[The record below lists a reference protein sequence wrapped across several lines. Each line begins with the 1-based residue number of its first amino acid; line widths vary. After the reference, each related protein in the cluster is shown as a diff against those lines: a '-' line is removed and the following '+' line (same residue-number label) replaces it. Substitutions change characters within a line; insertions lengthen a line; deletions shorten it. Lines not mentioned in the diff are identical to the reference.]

1 MCCTS
6 WPCRSWRPSSWPS
19 TSGGSARTA
28 ASRGRSRG
36 NEVPMADDIQPDQE
50 TYDRLIAAGE
60 SERTARAK
68 AKSVAIRRARGANRA
83 SLQQGDGPAAAAAA
97 PAAAVA
103 TEAPPAAAAPAQ
115 APGAAAPAAPAAP
128 ARPAAVPGNGG
139 RRLTPEERAARV
151 AAAVATK
158 GLPGQAGAAAK
169 QGETHR
175 LLAMVPPE
183 GIQRAEAR
191 QEDKVN
197 VWPHLLLREAVAA
210 FAMFAFVT
218 VFSVVVNAPLREL
231 ANSNLTPNPSK
242 APWYFLGL
250 QELLR
255 YFHPMV
261 AGVTIPG
268 IALLAL
274 MATPYFDK
282 SPSMRPENR
291 KLAILMFTMFMMF
304 WATLVLA
311 GSFFRGPSFEWVWP
325 WTQTCSTPVHPD
337 KTCLFFEF

>member
-1 MCCTS
+1 
-6 WPCRSWRPSSWPS
+6 
-19 TSGGSARTA
+19 
-28 ASRGRSRG
+28 
-36 NEVPMADDIQPDQE
+36 MADDIQPDQE

-68 AKSVAIRRARGANRA
+68 AKSVAARKARGVNRA
-83 SLQQGDGPAAAAAA
+83 SLQGDGQAAAPAAAAAQAA
-97 PAAAVA
+97 PAPAAVA
-103 TEAPPAAAAPAQ
+103 TEAPPAAAAQ
-115 APGAAAPAAPAAP
+115 APAAAAAPAAPAA
-128 ARPAAVPGNGG
+128 RPAAAPGNGG
-139 RRLTPEERAARV
+139 RRLSPEERAARV

-158 GLPGQAGAAAK
+158 GLPGQAGAAAR

-268 IALLAL
+268 IALLVLA
-274 MATPYFDK
+274 ATPYFDK
-282 SPSMRPENR
+282 NPSMRPENR
-291 KLAILMFTMFMMF
+291 KLAVLMFTMFMMF
-304 WATLVLA
+304 WSVLVLS

>member
-1 MCCTS
+1 
-6 WPCRSWRPSSWPS
+6 
-19 TSGGSARTA
+19 
-28 ASRGRSRG
+28 
-36 NEVPMADDIQPDQE
+36 MAEDVTPDQE

-68 AKSVAIRRARGANRA
+68 AKSVALRKARGPNRG
-83 SLQQGDGPAAAAAA
+83 SLQGGAEATAAAPAEPAAAAAPATEAPTAEAPAAAA
-97 PAAAVA
+97 PAAATA
-103 TEAPPAAAAPAQ
+103 TAAPA
-115 APGAAAPAAPAAP
+115 GPA
-128 ARPAAVPGNGG
+128 ARPAARPAPGGNGG
-139 RRLTPEERAARV
+139 RLTPEERAARV
-151 AAAVATK
+151 AAAIATK
-158 GLPGQAGAAAK
+158 GVPGRAGQEAR

-197 VWPHLLLREAVAA
+197 VWPHLLLREAVAS
-210 FAMFAFVT
+210 FAVFAFVT

-268 IALLAL
+268 IALLVLA
-274 MATPYFDK
+274 AAPYFDK
-282 SPSMRPENR
+282 NPSMRPENR
-291 KLAILMFTMFMMF
+291 KLAILLFTMFLMF
-304 WATLVLA
+304 WSVLVIN

-325 WTQTCSTPVHPD
+325 WTQHCSTAVHPD

>member
-1 MCCTS
+1 M
-6 WPCRSWRPSSWPS
+6 
-19 TSGGSARTA
+19 
-28 ASRGRSRG
+28 
-36 NEVPMADDIQPDQE
+36 MAEEIQPDQE

-60 SERTARAK
+60 SERVARAK
-68 AKSVAIRRARGANRA
+68 AKAAAARKARGPNRG
-83 SLQQGDGPAAAAAA
+83 SLQQAAAS
-97 PAAAVA
+97 
-103 TEAPPAAAAPAQ
+103 
-115 APGAAAPAAPAAP
+115 AAPAAPAAAAEAP
-128 ARPAAVPGNGG
+128 SGGAPAAPAAAAPAAPGARPAAAATRPAAALAGNGG

-151 AAAVATK
+151 ASAVATK
-158 GLPGQAGAAAK
+158 GVPGAVGAAAK

-218 VFSVVVNAPLREL
+218 IWSITINAPLRGL

-268 IALLAL
+268 IALIALA
-274 MATPYFDK
+274 ATPYFDK
-282 SPSMRPENR
+282 NPSMRPEHR
-291 KLAILMFTMFMMF
+291 KLAIMLFTMFMMF
-304 WATLVLA
+304 WAVLVID
-311 GSFFRGPSFEWVWP
+311 GSFFRGPGFNWVWP
-325 WTQTCSTPVHPD
+325 WTQHCSSADHPD
-337 KTCLFFEF
+337 PTCLFFEL

>member
-1 MCCTS
+1 
-6 WPCRSWRPSSWPS
+6 
-19 TSGGSARTA
+19 
-28 ASRGRSRG
+28 
-36 NEVPMADDIQPDQE
+36 MADDIQPDQE

-68 AKSVAIRRARGANRA
+68 AKSVAARRARGVNRA
-83 SLQQGDGPAAAAAA
+83 SLQGDGQAAAA
-97 PAAAVA
+97 PAASEAAPAAVA
-103 TEAPPAAAAPAQ
+103 TEAPAAAAPAQ
-115 APGAAAPAAPAAP
+115 APAAAAAPAAPAA
-128 ARPAAVPGNGG
+128 RPAAAPGNGG

-218 VFSVVVNAPLREL
+218 VFSMVVNAPLREL

-268 IALLAL
+268 IALLVL
-274 MATPYFDK
+274 MASPYFDK
-282 SPSMRPENR
+282 NPSMRPENR

-304 WATLVLA
+304 WAILVLA

-325 WTQTCSTPVHPD
+325 WTETCSTPIHPD

>member
-1 MCCTS
+1 
-6 WPCRSWRPSSWPS
+6 
-19 TSGGSARTA
+19 
-28 ASRGRSRG
+28 
-36 NEVPMADDIQPDQE
+36 MADDIQPDQE

-68 AKSVAIRRARGANRA
+68 AKSVAARKARGPNRA
-83 SLQQGDGPAAAAAA
+83 SLLGDGQAAASAAAEAA
-97 PAAAVA
+97 PAPAAVA
-103 TEAPPAAAAPAQ
+103 TEAEPAAAPAQ
-115 APGAAAPAAPAAP
+115 APAATAAPAAPAA
-128 ARPAAVPGNGG
+128 RPAAAPGNGGG

-218 VFSVVVNAPLREL
+218 VFSVIVNAPLREL

-268 IALLAL
+268 IALLVL

-282 SPSMRPENR
+282 NPSMRPENR
-291 KLAILMFTMFMMF
+291 KLAILMFTMFLMF
-304 WATLVLA
+304 WSVLVLS
-311 GSFFRGPSFEWVWP
+311 GSFFRGPSFEFVWP
-325 WTQTCSTPVHPD
+325 WTETCSTPVHPD
-337 KTCLFFEF
+337 KTCLFFEL

>member
-1 MCCTS
+1 
-6 WPCRSWRPSSWPS
+6 
-19 TSGGSARTA
+19 
-28 ASRGRSRG
+28 
-36 NEVPMADDIQPDQE
+36 MADDIQPDQE

-68 AKSVAIRRARGANRA
+68 AKSVAARKARGPNRA
-83 SLQQGDGPAAAAAA
+83 SLQQGDGQAAAPAAPAGGEAAPAPAAVTTEAPPQERAAPDQAPAAAAA
-97 PAAAVA
+97 PAA
-103 TEAPPAAAAPAQ
+103 PA
-115 APGAAAPAAPAAP
+115 

-218 VFSVVVNAPLREL
+218 VFSMVVNAPLREL

-274 MATPYFDK
+274 MAAPYFDRN
-282 SPSMRPENR
+282 PSMRPENR
-291 KLAILMFTMFMMF
+291 KLAILMFTMFLMF
-304 WATLVLA
+304 WAILVLA

-325 WTQTCSTPVHPD
+325 WTETCSTPVHPD

>member
-1 MCCTS
+1 
-6 WPCRSWRPSSWPS
+6 
-19 TSGGSARTA
+19 
-28 ASRGRSRG
+28 
-36 NEVPMADDIQPDQE
+36 MADDIQPDQE

-68 AKSVAIRRARGANRA
+68 AKSVAIRKQRGANRA
-83 SLQQGDGPAAAAAA
+83 SLQGDGQAATPAAA
-97 PAAAVA
+97 PAGEAAPAPAALA
-103 TEAPPAAAAPAQ
+103 TEAPAAAPAQ
-115 APGAAAPAAPAAP
+115 APAAAAAPAAPAA
-128 ARPAAVPGNGG
+128 RPAAAPGNGD

-151 AAAVATK
+151 ATAVATK

-210 FAMFAFVT
+210 FAMFAFVA
-218 VFSVVVNAPLREL
+218 VFSMVVNAPLREL

-261 AGVTIPG
+261 AGVMVPTV
-268 IALLAL
+268 ALLGL
-274 MATPYFDK
+274 MATPYIDK
-282 SPSMRPENR
+282 NPSMRPENR
-291 KLAILMFTMFMMF
+291 KLAIMMFTMFLMF
-304 WATLVLA
+304 WAILVLA
-311 GSFFRGPSFEWVWP
+311 GSFFRGPGFNWVWP
-325 WTQTCSTPVHPD
+325 WTETCSTVAHPD

>member
-1 MCCTS
+1 M
-6 WPCRSWRPSSWPS
+6 
-19 TSGGSARTA
+19 AE
-28 ASRGRSRG
+28 
-36 NEVPMADDIQPDQE
+36 EVTPDKE

-60 SERTARAK
+60 SDRVARAK
-68 AKSVAIRRARGANRA
+68 AKSVAIRKERGANRGVA
-83 SLQQGDGPAAAAAA
+83 TAAPAVEAAAPAEPAAAAA
-97 PAAAVA
+97 PAEAPAAV
-103 TEAPPAAAAPAQ
+103 
-115 APGAAAPAAPAAP
+115 AAAPAAAQAPAPSRPA
-128 ARPAAVPGNGG
+128 ARPAPAGNGN

-151 AAAVATK
+151 AAAVASK
-158 GLPGQAGAAAK
+158 GLPGQASASAK

-183 GIQRAEAR
+183 GIQRTEAR

-197 VWPHLLLREAVAA
+197 VWPHLLIREAVAA

-218 VFSVVVNAPLREL
+218 VFAVVVNAPLREL

-268 IALLAL
+268 IALLILA
-274 MATPYFDK
+274 ATPYFDK
-282 SPSMRPENR
+282 NPSMRPENR
-291 KLAILMFTMFMMF
+291 KLAILMFSMFMMF
-304 WATLVLA
+304 WAVLVIA
-311 GSFFRGPSFEWVWP
+311 GSFFRGPGFNWVWP
-325 WTQTCSTPVHPD
+325 WMENCAANLHPD
-337 KTCLFFEF
+337 KACVFFEF

>member
-1 MCCTS
+1 V
-6 WPCRSWRPSSWPS
+6 
-19 TSGGSARTA
+19 AATA
-28 ASRGRSRG
+28 APAQA
-36 NEVPMADDIQPDQE
+36 EAPA
-50 TYDRLIAAGE
+50 
-60 SERTARAK
+60 
-68 AKSVAIRRARGANRA
+68 
-83 SLQQGDGPAAAAAA
+83 PAAVAAA
-97 PAAAVA
+97 PAAA
-103 TEAPPAAAAPAQ
+103 AAPS
-115 APGAAAPAAPAAP
+115 
-128 ARPAAVPGNGG
+128 RPAARPVPAGNGN

-151 AAAVATK
+151 AAAVASK

-183 GIQRAEAR
+183 GIQRTEAR

-197 VWPHLLLREAVAA
+197 VWPHLLIREAVAA

-268 IALLAL
+268 IALLVLA
-274 MATPYFDK
+274 ATPYFDK
-282 SPSMRPENR
+282 NPSMRPEHR
-291 KLAILMFTMFMMF
+291 KLAILLFSMFMMF
-304 WATLVLA
+304 WAVLVIS
-311 GSFFRGPSFEWVWP
+311 GSFFRGPGFNWVWP
-325 WTQTCSTPVHPD
+325 WTEHCASNLHPD
-337 KTCLFFEF
+337 KACVFFEF

>member
-1 MCCTS
+1 
-6 WPCRSWRPSSWPS
+6 
-19 TSGGSARTA
+19 
-28 ASRGRSRG
+28 
-36 NEVPMADDIQPDQE
+36 MADDIQPDQE

-68 AKSVAIRRARGANRA
+68 AKSVAIRKQRGANRA
-83 SLQQGDGPAAAAAA
+83 SLQQGDGQAAA
-97 PAAAVA
+97 PAAAPAGEAAPAPAAVA

-115 APGAAAPAAPAAP
+115 APAAAAPAAPAA
-128 ARPAAVPGNGG
+128 RPAAAPGNGG

-191 QEDKVN
+191 QEDKIN

-210 FAMFAFVT
+210 FAVFAFVT

-261 AGVTIPG
+261 AGVTIPTV
-268 IALLAL
+268 ALLAL
-274 MATPYFDK
+274 MAAPYFDK
-282 SPSMRPENR
+282 NPSMRPENR
-291 KLAILMFTMFMMF
+291 KLAVLMFTMFLMF
-304 WATLVLA
+304 WAILVLA

-325 WTQTCSTPVHPD
+325 WTETCSTPVHPD

>member
-1 MCCTS
+1 
-6 WPCRSWRPSSWPS
+6 
-19 TSGGSARTA
+19 
-28 ASRGRSRG
+28 
-36 NEVPMADDIQPDQE
+36 MADDIQPDQE

-68 AKSVAIRRARGANRA
+68 AKSVAARKARGPNRA
-83 SLQQGDGPAAAAAA
+83 SLQQGDGQAAAA
-97 PAAAVA
+97 PAAGAAEAAPAPAAVA
-103 TEAPPAAAAPAQ
+103 TEAPAAAAPAPAAAAP
-115 APGAAAPAAPAAP
+115 PAAPAA
-128 ARPAAVPGNGG
+128 RPAAAPGNGG

-158 GLPGQAGAAAK
+158 GLPGQAGAAAR

-210 FAMFAFVT
+210 FTMFAFVT
-218 VFSVVVNAPLREL
+218 VFSMVVNAPLREL

-282 SPSMRPENR
+282 NPSMRPENR

-304 WATLVLA
+304 WAILVLS

-325 WTQTCSTPVHPD
+325 WTETCSTPVHPD

>member
-1 MCCTS
+1 
-6 WPCRSWRPSSWPS
+6 
-19 TSGGSARTA
+19 
-28 ASRGRSRG
+28 
-36 NEVPMADDIQPDQE
+36 MADDIQPDQE

-68 AKSVAIRRARGANRA
+68 AKSVAIRKQRGANRA
-83 SLQQGDGPAAAAAA
+83 SLQQGDGQAAA
-97 PAAAVA
+97 PAAAPAGEAAPAAVA

-115 APGAAAPAAPAAP
+115 APAAAAPAAPAA
-128 ARPAAVPGNGG
+128 RPAAAPGNGGG

-151 AAAVATK
+151 ASAVATK

-218 VFSVVVNAPLREL
+218 VFSMVVNAPLREL
-231 ANSNLTPNPSK
+231 ANPNLTPNPSK

-261 AGVTIPG
+261 AGVMVPT
-268 IALLAL
+268 IALLGL
-274 MATPYFDK
+274 MATPYIDK
-282 SPSMRPENR
+282 NPSMRPENR
-291 KLAILMFTMFMMF
+291 KLAIMMFTTFLMF
-304 WATLVLA
+304 WAILVLA
-311 GSFFRGPSFEWVWP
+311 GSFFRGPGFNWVWP
-325 WTQTCSTPVHPD
+325 WTETCSTVAHPD

>member
-1 MCCTS
+1 
-6 WPCRSWRPSSWPS
+6 
-19 TSGGSARTA
+19 
-28 ASRGRSRG
+28 
-36 NEVPMADDIQPDQE
+36 MADDIQPDQE

-68 AKSVAIRRARGANRA
+68 AKSVAIRKQRGANRA
-83 SLQQGDGPAAAAAA
+83 SLQQGDGQAAA
-97 PAAAVA
+97 PAAAPAGEAAPAPAAVA
-103 TEAPPAAAAPAQ
+103 TEAPPPAAAATAQ
-115 APGAAAPAAPAAP
+115 APAAAAPAAPAA
-128 ARPAAVPGNGG
+128 RPAAAPGNGG

-183 GIQRAEAR
+183 GIQRAETR

-218 VFSVVVNAPLREL
+218 VFSMVVNAPLREL

-282 SPSMRPENR
+282 NPSMRPENR
-291 KLAILMFTMFMMF
+291 KLAVLMFTMFLMF
-304 WATLVLA
+304 WAILVLS

-325 WTQTCSTPVHPD
+325 WTETCSTPIHPD

>member
-1 MCCTS
+1 
-6 WPCRSWRPSSWPS
+6 
-19 TSGGSARTA
+19 
-28 ASRGRSRG
+28 
-36 NEVPMADDIQPDQE
+36 MAEDIQPDQE

-68 AKSVAIRRARGANRA
+68 AKSVAIRKARGANRA
-83 SLQQGDGPAAAAAA
+83 SLQGGGQATATAEAPAPAEPAAEAPAAEAPAAAA
-97 PAAAVA
+97 PAAA
-103 TEAPPAAAAPAQ
+103 APAT
-115 APGAAAPAAPAAP
+115 AT
-128 ARPAAVPGNGG
+128 ARPAARPAPTPGGNGG
-139 RRLTPEERAARV
+139 RLTPEERAARV
-151 AAAVATK
+151 AAAIATK
-158 GLPGQAGAAAK
+158 GLPGQAGQAAK

-183 GIQRAEAR
+183 GIQRTEAR

-268 IALLAL
+268 IALLVLA
-274 MATPYFDK
+274 AAPYFDRN
-282 SPSMRPENR
+282 PSARPENR
-291 KLAILMFTMFMMF
+291 KLAILLFTMFLMF
-304 WATLVLA
+304 WAVLVMA

-325 WTQTCSTPVHPD
+325 WTQNCSTPVHPD
-337 KTCLFFEF
+337 STCLFFEF

>member
-1 MCCTS
+1 MTD
-6 WPCRSWRPSSWPS
+6 
-19 TSGGSARTA
+19 
-28 ASRGRSRG
+28 
-36 NEVPMADDIQPDQE
+36 EVQPDQE

-68 AKSVAIRRARGANRA
+68 AKSVAMRKAKGVNRA
-83 SLQQGDGPAAAAAA
+83 SLQQGAGQAVTAAEAAPAEAGSVGTAVAPAEPAAAA
-97 PAAAVA
+97 
-103 TEAPPAAAAPAQ
+103 T
-115 APGAAAPAAPAAP
+115 AAPAAP
-128 ARPAAVPGNGG
+128 ARPAPRPTQAPPGNGG

-151 AAAVATK
+151 ASAVATK

-210 FAMFAFVT
+210 FAIFAFVA

-261 AGVTIPG
+261 AGVMVPTV
-268 IALLAL
+268 ALLGL
-274 MATPYFDK
+274 MATPYIDRN
-282 SPSMRPENR
+282 PSTKPADR
-291 KLAILMFTMFMMF
+291 KFAICLFTVAFMVF
-304 WATLVLA
+304 WAVLVMN
-311 GSFFRGPSFEWVWP
+311 GSFFRGPGFNFVFP
-325 WTQTCSTPVHPD
+325 WIDGIHFD
-337 KTCLFFEF
+337 L

>member
-1 MCCTS
+1 
-6 WPCRSWRPSSWPS
+6 
-19 TSGGSARTA
+19 
-28 ASRGRSRG
+28 
-36 NEVPMADDIQPDQE
+36 MADDIQPDQE

-68 AKSVAIRRARGANRA
+68 AKSVAARKARGVNRA
-83 SLQQGDGPAAAAAA
+83 SLQGDGEAAAPAAAAAEAA
-97 PAAAVA
+97 PAAVA

-115 APGAAAPAAPAAP
+115 APAAPA

-158 GLPGQAGAAAK
+158 GLPGQAGAAAR

-210 FAMFAFVT
+210 FAVFAFVT
-218 VFSVVVNAPLREL
+218 VFSMVVNAPLREL

-268 IALLAL
+268 IALLVLA
-274 MATPYFDK
+274 ATPYFDK
-282 SPSMRPENR
+282 NPSMRPENR
-291 KLAILMFTMFMMF
+291 KLAVLMFTMFLMF
-304 WATLVLA
+304 WSILVLS

>member
-1 MCCTS
+1 M
-6 WPCRSWRPSSWPS
+6 
-19 TSGGSARTA
+19 AE
-28 ASRGRSRG
+28 
-36 NEVPMADDIQPDQE
+36 EVQPDQE

-68 AKSVAIRRARGANRA
+68 AKSVAMRKARGANRT
-83 SLQQGDGPAAAAAA
+83 SLQQGDGQATAAAAAAAEPTQAATAAEPPQAAAAA
-97 PAAAVA
+97 PAAAA
-103 TEAPPAAAAPAQ
+103 T
-115 APGAAAPAAPAAP
+115 AAP
-128 ARPAAVPGNGG
+128 ARPAARAAPAAPGNGG

-158 GLPGQAGAAAK
+158 GVPGQAGAAAK

-183 GIQRAEAR
+183 GIQRAEPR

-210 FAMFAFVT
+210 FAMFAFLT
-218 VFSVVVNAPLREL
+218 VFSLVVNAPLREL
-231 ANSNLTPNPSK
+231 ANPNLTPNPSK
-242 APWYFLGL
+242 APWYFLSL

-261 AGVTIPG
+261 AGVTIPTV
-268 IALLAL
+268 ALLAL
-274 MATPYFDK
+274 MATPFFDK
-282 SPSMRPENR
+282 NPSMRPENR
-291 KLAILMFTMFMMF
+291 KLAILMFTMFLMF
-304 WATLVLA
+304 WAILVLA
-311 GSFFRGPSFEWVWP
+311 GSFFRGPGFNWVWP
-325 WTQTCSTPVHPD
+325 WTETCSTVEHPD

>member
-1 MCCTS
+1 M
-6 WPCRSWRPSSWPS
+6 
-19 TSGGSARTA
+19 AE
-28 ASRGRSRG
+28 
-36 NEVPMADDIQPDQE
+36 EVQPDQE

-68 AKSVAIRRARGANRA
+68 AKSVAMRKARGANRT
-83 SLQQGDGPAAAAAA
+83 SLQQGDGQAAAAAA
-97 PAAAVA
+97 TTAEPAQAATAAEAPQAAAATAPAAAP
-103 TEAPPAAAAPAQ
+103 T
-115 APGAAAPAAPAAP
+115 AAP
-128 ARPAAVPGNGG
+128 ARPAARAVPAAPGNGG

-210 FAMFAFVT
+210 FAMFAFLT

-231 ANSNLTPNPSK
+231 ANPNLTPNPSK
-242 APWYFLGL
+242 APWYFLSL

-261 AGVTIPG
+261 AGVTIPTV
-268 IALLAL
+268 ALLAL
-274 MATPYFDK
+274 MATPFFDK
-282 SPSMRPENR
+282 NPSMRPENR
-291 KLAILMFTMFMMF
+291 KLAILMFTMFLMF
-304 WATLVLA
+304 WAILVLA
-311 GSFFRGPSFEWVWP
+311 GSFFRGPGFNWVWP
-325 WTQTCSTPVHPD
+325 WTETCSTVEHPD